1 MQSEGLFSK
10 PAPGVPAIGNA
21 MKTKQQVVSEFRRSE
36 IISAARTV
44 FARGGF
50 DAGIMDEIAREAGVA
65 KGTLYL
71 YFRNKTEIYKAVL
84 DHDMRELK
92 ESTIEQ
98 LDAAT
103 GLKNKIRAFMLARLE
118 RARVNR
124 EFFRIMD
131 SDSRSLT
138 YTRSQYRDWLREPV
152 LLLAA
157 ALEEAAA
164 KGEIRRLDPEK
175 TAWMI
180 VDMTRGT
187 IQRGL
192 LASTDAQPARDAEFL
207 LDFIWAALQPA
218 PPARKR

>member
-1 MQSEGLFSK
+1 
-10 PAPGVPAIGNA
+10 
-21 MKTKQQVVSEFRRSE
+21 
-36 IISAARTV
+36 
-44 FARGGF
+44 
-50 DAGIMDEIAREAGVA
+50 MDEIAREAGVA

-71 YFRNKTEIYKAVL
+71 YFKNKTEIYKAVL

-92 ESTIEQ
+92 ESTIER

-131 SDSRSLT
+131 SDSRSLS

-152 LLLAA
+152 LQLAA
-157 ALEEAAA
+157 ALEMAAA

-187 IQRGL
+187 IQRSL

-207 LDFIWAALQPA
+207 LDFIWAALQP
-218 PPARKR
+218 PPPSRKR

>member
-1 MQSEGLFSK
+1 MQSESLFSR
-10 PAPGVPAIGNA
+10 PDPGAIGNP

-36 IISAARTV
+36 IIGAARTV

-84 DHDMRELK
+84 DHDMKELK
-92 ESTIEQ
+92 ESTIERV
-98 LDAAT
+98 DAAT
-103 GLKNKIRAFMLARLE
+103 GLKNKIRAFVLVRLE
-118 RARVNR
+118 RARINR

-138 YTRSQYRDWLREPV
+138 YTRSQYREWLREPV
-152 LLLAA
+152 LRLAA
-157 ALEEAAA
+157 AIERDAA
-164 KGEIRRLDPEK
+164 KGKIRRIDPEK
-175 TAWMI
+175 TAWLI

-187 IQRGL
+187 IQRSL
-192 LASTDAQPARDAEFL
+192 LASTDAQPARDADFL
-207 LDFIWAALQPA
+207 LDFIWTALA
-218 PPARKR
+218 IKR

>member
-1 MQSEGLFSK
+1 MQSACLLLK
-10 PAPGVPAIGNA
+10 PTPGTIGNA
-21 MKTKQQVVSEFRRSE
+21 MKTKQQVVSEFRRGE
-36 IISAARTV
+36 IIAAARTV

-92 ESTIEQ
+92 ESTMERV
-98 LDAAT
+98 DAAT
-103 GLKNKIRAFMLARLE
+103 GLKNKIRAFVLARLE

-131 SDSRSLT
+131 SDARSLT
-138 YTRSQYRDWLREPV
+138 FTRSQYRDWLREPV
-152 LLLAA
+152 MRLAA
-157 ALEEAAA
+157 AIEKDAA
-164 KGEIRRLDPEK
+164 KGKIRRLDAEK
-175 TAWMI
+175 TAWLI

-187 IQRGL
+187 IQRSL
-192 LASTDAQPARDAEFL
+192 LASTDAQPARDADFL
-207 LDFIWAALQPA
+207 LEFIWAALQLA
-218 PPARKR
+218 PPTRKR

>member
-36 IISAARTV
+36 IISAARTI

-92 ESTIEQ
+92 ESTIER
-98 LDAAT
+98 LDAAN

-152 LLLAA
+152 LRLAA
-157 ALEEAAA
+157 ALE
-164 KGEIRRLDPEK
+164 KRS
-175 TAWMI
+175 
-180 VDMTRGT
+180 
-187 IQRGL
+187 L
-192 LASTDAQPARDAEFL
+192 LASTDAQPARDADFL
-207 LDFIWAALQPA
+207 LDFIWNALQPA
-218 PPARKR
+218 PPSRKR